1 MPGFAIGVDLGGTNL
16 RVAVITAEGE
26 LLEKVRASTK
36 SLRVSDRV
44 LDVMAAEIRRLSAKH
59 SALGPLLGIGI
70 GIPGILDLRAGILRK
85 SPNLPGWEDCPV
97 RDEIERRIGTSV
109 VLDNDANC
117 AAMGEFW
124 LGAGRGHDSLFMFT
138 QGTGVGGGIV
148 LNGKIW
154 HGMTGMA
161 GEPGHMTVEP
171 DGPPCACGNRGCL
184 EQYAGAT
191 AIMRMARDAAIS
203 GSAPGLARAMKKDPG
218 FGAQNLHVLALA
230 GDPAALEIFRRAGR
244 ALGIAVSGLINVLNV
259 SVYCFGGGVAGA
271 WDVLQPHVLEE
282 VRKRSFVYNATTA
295 DRKFERETLITC
307 ALLGADAGLYGAARL
322 AMLHAAEEQRPAKNP
337 DHGTADQSPI
347 QSHSS
352 IAARS

>member
-1 MPGFAIGVDLGGTNL
+1 
-16 RVAVITAEGE
+16 
-26 LLEKVRASTK
+26 
-36 SLRVSDRV
+36 
-44 LDVMAAEIRRLSAKH
+44 
-59 SALGPLLGIGI
+59 
-70 GIPGILDLRAGILRK
+70 
-85 SPNLPGWEDCPV
+85 LPGWEDCPV
-97 RDEIERRIGTSV
+97 RDEIERRIGQRV
-109 VLDNDANC
+109 VLDNDANA

-124 LGAGRGHDSLFMFT
+124 LGAGRGHESLFMFT

-148 LNGKIW
+148 LNGEIW

-161 GEPGHMTVEP
+161 GEPGHMTIEP

-191 AIMRMARDAAIS
+191 AIMRMAREAAAS
-203 GSAPGLARAMKKDPG
+203 GTAPGLARAMRKDPG
-218 FGAQNLHVLALA
+218 FGAQNLHVLALG

-271 WDVLQPHVLEE
+271 WDVLQAHVLEE
-282 VRKRSFVYNATTA
+282 IRQRSFVFNATA
-295 DRKFERETLITC
+295 AERNLEGGTIITC

-322 AMLHAAEEQRPAKNP
+322 AMLHAIKEDRPAKN
-337 DHGTADQSPI
+337 HENRSADQSRAR
-347 QSHSS
+347 SHSS

>member
-1 MPGFAIGVDLGGTNL
+1 MSGFAIGVDLGGTNL

-26 LLEKVRASTK
+26 LLEKVTASTK
-36 SLRVSDRV
+36 ALRVSDRV
-44 LDVMAAEIRRLSAKH
+44 LDVMAGEIRRLSAKH
-59 SALGPLLGIGI
+59 SASGPLLGIGI

-109 VLDNDANC
+109 VLDNDANA

-124 LGAGRGHDSLFMFT
+124 LGAGRGHNSLFMFT

-148 LNGKIW
+148 LNGAVW

-191 AIMRMARDAAIS
+191 AIMRMARDAAKS
-203 GSAPGLARAMKKDPG
+203 GSAPELARAMRKDPG
-218 FGAQNLHVLALA
+218 FGAQNLHVLALG
-230 GDPAALEIFRRAGR
+230 GDQAALDIFRQAGR
-244 ALGIAVSGLINVLNV
+244 ALGIAVSNMINVLNV
-259 SVYCFGGGVAGA
+259 AVYCFGGGVAGA
-271 WDVLQPHVLEE
+271 WDVVQPHLLEE
-282 VRKRSFVYNATTA
+282 VRKRSFVYNATA
-295 DRKFERETLITC
+295 ENRNLERETVITC
-307 ALLGADAGLYGAARL
+307 ALLGPDAGLYGAARL
-322 AMLHAAEEQRPAKNP
+322 AMLQAQSSRSQSSDNGRESSEAERPRL
-337 DHGTADQSPI
+337 S
-347 QSHSS
+347 
-352 IAARS
+352 AAR